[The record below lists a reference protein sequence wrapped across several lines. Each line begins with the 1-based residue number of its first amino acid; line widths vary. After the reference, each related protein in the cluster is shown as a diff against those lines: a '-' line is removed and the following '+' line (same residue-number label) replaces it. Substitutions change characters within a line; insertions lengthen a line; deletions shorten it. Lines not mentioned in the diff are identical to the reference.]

1 MNTKAQE
8 FGNKRKRKVSTRFQ
22 KHLSHKKMD
31 EENGQSSV
39 PNINLTAN
47 PTMEFAHKNDST
59 DDFSRNE
66 ELAQIEIG
74 TLGVILIITILG
86 NGLVLLALYA
96 KKCKAGKKTL
106 SRMYFYIFHL
116 CVADL
121 ITAFLNV
128 LPQLFWDITYR

>member
-1 MNTKAQE
+1 MSTKTSGFVNE
-8 FGNKRKRKVSTRFQ
+8 DIEKLRSK
-22 KHLSHKKMD
+22 KHLSRKM
-31 EENGQSSV
+31 EELGEQSSIPDV
-39 PNINLTAN
+39 NVTSD
-47 PTMEFAHKNDST
+47 PTIQLLHINDSS
-59 DDFSRNE
+59 DDLGRNE
-66 ELAQIEIG
+66 DLARLEIG
-74 TLGVILIITILG
+74 TLAVILLVTILG
-86 NGLVLLALYA
+86 NSLVLLALYA

>member
-1 MNTKAQE
+1 MSTKTSGFVNE
-8 FGNKRKRKVSTRFQ
+8 DIEKLRSK
-22 KHLSHKKMD
+22 KHLCRKM
-31 EENGQSSV
+31 EELGEQSSIPDV
-39 PNINLTAN
+39 NVTSD
-47 PTMEFAHKNDST
+47 PTIQLLHINDSS
-59 DDFSRNE
+59 DDLGRNE
-66 ELAQIEIG
+66 DLARLEIG
-74 TLGVILIITILG
+74 TLAVILLVTILG
-86 NGLVLLALYA
+86 NSLVLLALYA